1 MDKNIV
7 TELKIKAV
15 QNGVSLTKLCALA
28 GVNRCVLTHWSRKEP
43 KSLETLRKLQDKLAE
58 L

>member
-7 TELKIKAV
+7 TEIKIQAIQK
-15 QNGVSLTKLCALA
+15 GVNLTKLCAMA
-28 GVNRCVLTHWSRKEP
+28 GVNRCVLSNWARKEP
-43 KSLETLRKLQDKLAE
+43 KTLETLRKLQEKLAE